1 MHSKITKL
9 ILSAVCTAACLCGA
23 SALNASAAY
32 ALGDVNGDG
41 AINSSDASEILRQ
54 YINIATGNGI
64 TWSAAQMRAADI
76 NSDSS
81 IDSADASDLLG
92 YYAYISAGGSE
103 TIDQYYNVAN
113 AKSGVVTTQYTAPV
127 TTTRATTTRAT
138 TTETTTTVVTT
149 TAAPVT
155 TAPQITAY
163 DFEQVNFNNDYLYS
177 DINIIESYDASLK
190 HFGLRWNEIEGATG
204 YHVEFYT
211 DQQYDENGQ
220 PYKYEKDVN
229 SAQFTALLPAELGAN
244 AYRYRITPYAEFEGQ
259 IKTAEKSY
267 TNGTYEHGSIAGFSV
282 SEEDNIKL
290 LVNAAKLSPR
300 DYYPVYEDY
309 SGYAVRYDTFTVSD
323 RAKEVIDQ
331 FAAEHFYQGMTN
343 YDKIL
348 YFMNYIHDTVVYADG
363 VNGRP
368 AYSTIWGYAYSEAC
382 LIHHAGQCVQ
392 YNGALDEL
400 LCYMGYNAYM
410 IHTSRPH
417 FRAEVEIDGYIF
429 GMEVGETEYDSP
441 EYGYRWFWAFDRSQA
456 HLTPEIKANADMNA
470 GY

>member
-1 MHSKITKL
+1 MHSKITKA
-9 ILSAVCTAACLCGA
+9 ILSAICTAVCLCST
-23 SALNASAAY
+23 SAIDASAAY
-32 ALGDVNGDG
+32 AFGDVNGDG
-41 AINSSDASEILRQ
+41 TINSTDSSEILRQ
-54 YINIATGNGI
+54 YINISTGNGI
-64 TWSAAQMRAADI
+64 TWSAAQIKAADV
-76 NSDSS
+76 NADGS
-81 IDSADASDLLG
+81 IDAADASDLLG
-92 YYAYISAGGSE
+92 YYAYVSAGGTD
-103 TIDQYYNVAN
+103 TIDRYYNVDG
-113 AKSGVVTTQYTAPV
+113 AKAGLSL
-127 TTTRATTTRAT
+127 TTTAATTTA
-138 TTETTTTVVTT
+138 EETTVVTT
-149 TAAPVT
+149 TAV
-155 TAPQITAY
+155 QIDAQQ
-163 DFEQVNFNNDYLYS
+163 FEQVNFNVDNLYS
-177 DINIIESYDASLK
+177 DINVVESYNASLK
-190 HFGLRWNEIEGATG
+190 HLGLRWNEIEGATG

-220 PYKYEKDVN
+220 PYKYEKDVS

-259 IKTAEKSY
+259 IKTAEKPY
-267 TNGTYEHGSIAGFSV
+267 TSGTYEHSSIAGYSV

-290 LVNAAKLSPR
+290 VVNAAQLSPR

-323 RAKEVIDQ
+323 RAKEVIDE
-331 FAAEHFYQGMTN
+331 FAAEHFTAGMTN

-368 AYSTIWGYAYSEAC
+368 SYSTICGYAYSEAC

-441 EYGYRWFWAFDRSQA
+441 QYGYRWFWAFNRSQA
-456 HLTPEIKANADMNA
+456 HLTLEEKANADMNA